1 MADSRYSILY
11 NGSLVLSPVSRADEG
26 MYRCVAAN
34 KAGKHFKEIKVTING
49 SLDDT
54 ETTPTS
60 PSPREDNLTEE
71 EGEDSSQ
78 SSSTNTGGCVEYEDI
93 SFGANPISPTLP
105 PPPPTASASPNSVGR
120 TNPGVQSPYFTA
132 VPPSCVQSLT
142 GYRIVLN
149 CSAGSGSPRQPNI
162 TWLKDG
168 DVLQLSHIDVRSCV
182 ADCVCKAH

>member
-1 MADSRYSILY
+1 MAGSRYSILY

-26 MYRCVAAN
+26 TYRCVAAN

-49 SLDDT
+49 SSDDT

-71 EGEDSSQ
+71 EGEDSSP
-78 SSSTNTGGCVEYEDI
+78 SSSTDNRDCVEYEDI

-105 PPPPTASASPNSVGR
+105 PPPPTAGASPNSVGR
-120 TNPGVQSPYFTA
+120 ANTAAQPPPYFTA

-149 CSAGSGSPRQPNI
+149 CSAGSASPRQPNI

-168 DVLQLSHIDVRSCV
+168 DMLQLSHADVRSC
-182 ADCVCKAH
+182 CS